1 MNFYVFS
8 AALLCGSCHPGM
20 SPAVPKTPMQR
31 QMVGLME
38 KFDRW
43 DDNGDGELSRKEVS
57 YGIRSLK
64 GKPQQV
70 RYQAGEVL
78 GFYDTDKSGRIS
90 LAEAQDGYRRS
101 HEEGAVIGS

>member
-1 MNFYVFS
+1 
-8 AALLCGSCHPGM
+8 M

-31 QMVGLME
+31 QMVGLLE

-43 DDNGDGELSRKEVS
+43 DDNGDGELSKKEINQ
-57 YGIRSLK
+57 GIRSLK

-70 RYQAGEVL
+70 KYTAREVM
-78 GFYDTDKSGRIS
+78 GFYDSDKSGKIS